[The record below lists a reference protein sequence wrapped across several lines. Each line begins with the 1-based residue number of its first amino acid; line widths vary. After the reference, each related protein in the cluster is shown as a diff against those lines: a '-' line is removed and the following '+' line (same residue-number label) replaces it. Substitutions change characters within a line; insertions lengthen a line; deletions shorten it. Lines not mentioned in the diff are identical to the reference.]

1 MNTTMTKII
10 GVILTTIILVAS
22 FGNLKSFAAG
32 KTCSF
37 WEELTEG
44 DEYMKCPLP
53 EDYKF
58 KGLTAKEAG
67 EFIQLIIDY
76 QGLDVAVMVANE
88 VFTDGQCPVWETYKY
103 DAKINTGYYLA
114 QKVWGKIYR
123 TETFGT
129 HF

>member
-1 MNTTMTKII
+1 MNTSMTKII

-53 EDYKF
+53 E
-58 KGLTAKEAG
+58 
-67 EFIQLIIDY
+67 
-76 QGLDVAVMVANE
+76 
-88 VFTDGQCPVWETYKY
+88 
-103 DAKINTGYYLA
+103 
-114 QKVWGKIYR
+114 
-123 TETFGT
+123 
-129 HF
+129 

>member
-1 MNTTMTKII
+1 MAYYKATTKGKIATGGNSMNTSMTKII

-53 EDYKF
+53 E
-58 KGLTAKEAG
+58 
-67 EFIQLIIDY
+67 
-76 QGLDVAVMVANE
+76 
-88 VFTDGQCPVWETYKY
+88 
-103 DAKINTGYYLA
+103 
-114 QKVWGKIYR
+114 
-123 TETFGT
+123 
-129 HF
+129 